1 MPGLGRALEREGG
14 KRKML
19 GGLCFAIQSAGLEY
33 CCYPINWS
41 TVTSI
46 NWSTVAIQSTGV
58 LCIFRTKGFS
68 IDSVKWGHFE
78 AFVLKLQTFY
88 SCLISTF
95 CAFIKCLTNRPACI
109 VT

>member
-58 LCIFRTKGFS
+58 LSLFNQLEYCVYLEQRVS
-68 IDSVKWGHFE
+68 
-78 AFVLKLQTFY
+78 L
-88 SCLISTF
+88 LI
-95 CAFIKCLTNRPACI
+95 
-109 VT
+109 V